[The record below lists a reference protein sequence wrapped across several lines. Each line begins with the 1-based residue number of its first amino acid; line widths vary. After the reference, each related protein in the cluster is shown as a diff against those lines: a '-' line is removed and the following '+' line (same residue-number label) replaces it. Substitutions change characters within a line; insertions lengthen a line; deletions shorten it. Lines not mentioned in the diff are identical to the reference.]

1 MGKKGKVGKQ
11 RKDNYYKLAK
21 QKGFRSRAAFKLIQL
36 NRKFQ
41 FLENSR
47 VCIDLC
53 AAPGG
58 WLQVAS
64 EYMPVSSVIM
74 GVDLA
79 PITPIRNVITF
90 QSDITTTECTKTIE
104 SKLQGWTADIVLHDG
119 APNIGKNWLHD
130 SYNQNVLVV
139 NALKIACT
147 HLKKGGWFITK
158 IFRSTDYNS
167 LIWVFGKLFSKVHA
181 TKPQA
186 SRSESA
192 EIFVVCQN
200 YKKPDEIDPSFF
212 DPTKLFADISEFDED
227 LKKRKADLLKPA
239 SKIKK
244 TKAHGYEDGDVR
256 KTVTDLEFVTTNN
269 HMDYLAQCHEIKLTH
284 EDINKHESTTEE
296 IKECCKDLKVLG
308 RKDLLKLLKWR
319 RNLRKDLTAKL
330 MQSIKAGTFSED
342 GQSNGDG
349 DNLDSLTIQSDDDD
363 IETVPELQLDDI
375 EAQEDTEKKKN
386 AKRLKRKE
394 EKRIKDYKQRLSYG
408 MVNSGDVLI
417 EEENDLFNL
426 KKITGSDQL
435 NQLDDAEPDETV
447 ETAKD
452 PGDVTSDS
460 LKQRKSVT
468 FARETNCQ
476 YFERDEDYESDQ
488 ETHPSDDIGPE
499 KLDEPKIKAPKK
511 ILKDSKNSKDLLN
524 RLTANSN
531 AGGGL
536 LTDLE
541 DVTQSKISAAKKFFD
556 RNSFTSIDLED
567 ALEADLVNKITVARV
582 DSVVENEKSET
593 NKRKL
598 SDEDLSR
605 FDDGIGSDKDSQS
618 EDDSLDSSDDDE
630 SEPKDQPKK
639 KQIKLGPEGLALASM
654 MVSSDKMRRD
664 IEDEAWNRYSHA
676 DSHLAPKWFREEEE
690 KYCRRNIP
698 VRPELVKEYKQKL
711 REIDAKPIKKEL
723 QAKARKKRRAM
734 RKMEKVRKKV
744 EGITTNEDLTQ
755 KEQISQ
761 IKNVYKN
768 ATKTKKKE
776 VKVVV
781 ARKGLPAKKPTKGRY
796 KMVDARM
803 RKDLRGKQSRDGK
816 GKKGKKGAPAGA
828 KNKRRKREGNNSMA
842 PPRSKG
848 PNRKRP
854 SSKGSSKPSKSRGKR

>member
-64 EYMPVSSVIM
+64 EYMPVSSVII

-90 QSDITTTECTKTIE
+90 QSDITTEECSKTIE
-104 SKLQGWTADIVLHDG
+104 AKLQGWTADIVLHDG
-119 APNIGKNWLHD
+119 APNLGKNWLHD
-130 SYNQNVLVV
+130 SYNQNVLVL

-147 HLKKGGWFITK
+147 HLTKGGWFITK
-158 IFRSTDYNS
+158 VFRSTDYNS

-212 DPTKLFADISEFDED
+212 DPTKLFADISEFDDD
-227 LKKRKADLLKPA
+227 LKKRKADLLKPP

-244 TKAHGYEDGDVR
+244 ARAHGYEDGDVY
-256 KTVTDLEFVTTNN
+256 KTVTDLQFITTQN
-269 HMDYLAQCHEIKLTH
+269 HMDYLAQCHEIKLTNS
-284 EDINKHESTTEE
+284 DIIQHGSTTEE

-319 RNLRKDLTAKL
+319 RLIRKDLTTKL
-330 MQSIKAGTFSED
+330 MQLVQANGKNQD
-342 GQSNGDG
+342 GESCGDE
-349 DNLDSLTIQSDDDD
+349 DNLDSLTIHSDDDD

-375 EAQEDTEKKKN
+375 EAQQDEEKKKE

-394 EKRIKDYKQRLSYG
+394 EKRIKDYQQRVNYG
-408 MVNSGDVLI
+408 MVNQGDVLI
-417 EEENDLFNL
+417 EEENDLFSL
-426 KKITGSDQL
+426 KKIAGKKQL
-435 NQLDDAEPDETV
+435 KKLDDAEPDEVV
-447 ETAKD
+447 EAQVD
-452 PGDVTSDS
+452 PSDTNDS

-468 FARETNCQ
+468 FAREADCQ

-488 ETHPSDDIGPE
+488 EPHPSDDIGPV
-499 KLDEPKIKAPKK
+499 KRDEPKIKAPK
-511 ILKDSKNSKDLLN
+511 ILKDSKNSVDVLE
-524 RLTANSN
+524 RLSASSK

-541 DVTQSKISAAKKFFD
+541 DLSQSKISAAKKFFD
-556 RNSFTSIDLED
+556 RNSFTDIDLED
-567 ALEADLVNKITVARV
+567 ALETDLVDKIASDRV
-582 DSVVENEKSET
+582 DSASSENSDNK
-593 NKRKL
+593 KRKL
-598 SDEDLSR
+598 SDIDLSR
-605 FDDGIGSDKDSQS
+605 FDDGIGSD
-618 EDDSLDSSDDDE
+618 EDLSDNDDSSDGD
-630 SEPKDQPKK
+630 EPKPKK
-639 KQIKLGPEGLALASM
+639 KQIKLGPEGLALATM
-654 MVSSDKMRRD
+654 MVSSEKVRRD
-664 IEDEAWNRYSHA
+664 IEDEAWNRYAHA

-761 IKNVYKN
+761 IKNVYRN

-781 ARKGLPAKKPTKGRY
+781 ARKGLPAKKPTKGKY

-803 RKDLRGKQSRDGK
+803 KKDLRGKLKRDSK
-816 GKKGKKGAPAGA
+816 GKHKGKRSAAGGA
-828 KNKRRKREGNNSMA
+828 KNKRRKREGNNSLA
-842 PPRSKG
+842 PPKSRGPARKVRSTKG
-848 PNRKRP
+848 
-854 SSKGSSKPSKSRGKR
+854 GSKSRGKR

>member
-64 EYMPVSSVIM
+64 EYMPVSSVII

-90 QSDITTTECTKTIE
+90 QSDITTVECSKTIE
-104 SKLQGWTADIVLHDG
+104 GKLQGWTADIVLHDG
-119 APNIGKNWLHD
+119 APNVGKNWLHD
-130 SYNQNVLVV
+130 SYNQNVLVI

-147 HLKKGGWFITK
+147 HLTKGGWFITK

-167 LIWVFGKLFSKVHA
+167 LIWVFGKLFGKVHA

-200 YKKPDEIDPSFF
+200 YKKPHEIDPSFF

-227 LKKRKADLLKPA
+227 LKKRKADLLKPL

-244 TKAHGYEDGDVR
+244 TKAHGYEDGDLY
-256 KTVTDLEFVTTNN
+256 KTVTDIQFVTTNN
-269 HMDYLAQCHEIKLTH
+269 HMDHLAQCHEIKLTND
-284 EDINKHESTTEE
+284 DINKHESTTEE
-296 IKECCKDLKVLG
+296 IRECCKDLRVLG
-308 RKDLLKLLKWR
+308 RKELLKLLKWR

-330 MQSIKAGTFSED
+330 MQSLKAGSFI
-342 GQSNGDG
+342 GDG
-349 DNLDSLTIQSDDDD
+349 ESLGDEGDLDSLTIRSDDDD
-363 IETVPELQLDDI
+363 IETVPELHLDDI
-375 EAQEDTEKKKN
+375 EAQEDDEKKKN

-394 EKRIKDYKQRLSYG
+394 EKRIKDYKQRVTYG
-408 MVNSGDVLI
+408 MVNDGDVLI

-426 KKITGSDQL
+426 KKIAGKKQLDQL
-435 NQLDDAEPDETV
+435 EDAEPDETV
-447 ETAKD
+447 ETVKD
-452 PGDVTSDS
+452 PSDVTSES

-468 FARETNCQ
+468 FAREADCQ

-488 ETHPSDDIGPE
+488 DTHPSDDVVPGKPNE
-499 KLDEPKIKAPKK
+499 SKIKAPKK
-511 ILKDSKNSKDLLN
+511 ILKGSKDSNTILD
-524 RLTANSN
+524 RLATDSN

-536 LTDLE
+536 LTDLQN
-541 DVTQSKISAAKKFFD
+541 VTQSKISAAKKFFD

-567 ALEADLVNKITVARV
+567 AFEADLVEKIAVDRVASSPS
-582 DSVVENEKSET
+582 DDKSEN

-598 SDEDLSR
+598 SDVDLSR
-605 FDDGIGSDKDSQS
+605 FDDGIGSDDEGSNDNDSLS
-618 EDDSLDSSDDDE
+618 TDDDSD
-630 SEPKDQPKK
+630 EPKPKK
-639 KQIKLGPEGLALASM
+639 KQIKLGPEGLALATM

-664 IEDEAWNRYSHA
+664 IEDEAWNRYAHA

-690 KYCRRNIP
+690 KYNRRIIP

-734 RKMEKVRKKV
+734 RKMDKVRKKV

-755 KEQISQ
+755 REQISQ

-781 ARKGLPAKKPTKGRY
+781 ARKGLPAKKPTKGKY

-803 RKDLRGKQSRDGK
+803 RKDLRGKQRRDGK
-816 GKKGKKGAPAGA
+816 GKQGKKGPAGA

-842 PPRSKG
+842 PPKSRG
-848 PNRKRP
+848 PAKKR
-854 SSKGSSKPSKSRGKR
+854 SSKGSSKSRGRR

>member
-64 EYMPVSSVIM
+64 EYMPVSSVII

-90 QSDITTTECTKTIE
+90 QSDITTIECSKTIE
-104 SKLQGWTADIVLHDG
+104 GKLQGWSADIVLHDG
-119 APNIGKNWLHD
+119 APNVGKNWLHD
-130 SYNQNVLVV
+130 SYNQNVLVI

-147 HLKKGGWFITK
+147 HLTRGGWFITK
-158 IFRSTDYNS
+158 IFRSADYNS
-167 LIWVFGKLFSKVHA
+167 LIWVFGKLFGKVHA

-227 LKKRKADLLKPA
+227 LKKRKADLLKPP

-244 TKAHGYEDGDVR
+244 TRAHGYEDGDVF
-256 KTVTDLEFVTTNN
+256 KTVTDLEFVASQN
-269 HMDYLAQCHEIKLTH
+269 HMDYLAQCHELKLTNS
-284 EDINKHESTTEE
+284 DIIQHESTTEE
-296 IKECCKDLKVLG
+296 IKECCKDLRVLG

-319 RNLRKDLTAKL
+319 RVLRKDLIAKL
-330 MQSIKAGTFSED
+330 MQSMKVGTLTED
-342 GQSNGDG
+342 GEPCEDG
-349 DNLDSLTIQSDDDD
+349 DNLDSLTIRSDDDD

-375 EAQEDTEKKKN
+375 EALEDEEKKKE

-394 EKRIKDYKQRLSYG
+394 EKRIKDYQQRVTYG
-408 MVNSGDVLI
+408 MVNDGDVLI

-426 KKITGSDQL
+426 KKIAGKS
-435 NQLDDAEPDETV
+435 QLDKLEDAEPDETV
-447 ETAKD
+447 ETFKD
-452 PGDVTSDS
+452 PSDEPNES
-460 LKQRKSVT
+460 LKQRKGVT
-468 FARETNCQ
+468 FAREADCQ

-488 ETHPSDDIGPE
+488 EAHPSDDVVPE
-499 KLDEPKIKAPKK
+499 KTHEPKIKAPKK
-511 ILKDSKNSKDLLN
+511 ILKDSKNSQDILE
-524 RLTANSN
+524 RLGASSN

-541 DVTQSKISAAKKFFD
+541 DVSQSKISAAKKFFD
-556 RNSFTSIDLED
+556 RNSFTEIDLED
-567 ALEADLVNKITVARV
+567 ALESDLVDKIAANRTNS
-582 DSVVENEKSET
+582 DSGRSES

-598 SDEDLSR
+598 SDIDLSR
-605 FDDGIGSDKDSQS
+605 FDDGIGSDDEDDLSDNDNSSDSDSQ
-618 EDDSLDSSDDDE
+618 DE
-630 SEPKDQPKK
+630 SKPKK

-654 MVSSDKMRRD
+654 MVSSEKMRRD
-664 IEDEAWNRYSHA
+664 IEDEGWNRYAHA

-711 REIDAKPIKKEL
+711 RDIDAKPIKKEL
-723 QAKARKKRRAM
+723 EAKARKKRRAM
-734 RKMEKVRKKV
+734 RKMQRVRKKV

-761 IKNVYKN
+761 IKNVYKT

-776 VKVVV
+776 IKVVV
-781 ARKGLPAKKPTKGRY
+781 ARKGLPAKKPAKGKY

-803 RKDLRGKQSRDGK
+803 RKDLRGKQRRDGK
-816 GKKGKKGAPAGA
+816 GKPGKKGAAGSGGA
-828 KNKRRKREGNNSMA
+828 KNKRKKREGNNSMG
-842 PPRSKG
+842 PPKSRGPARKVRSTKG
-848 PNRKRP
+848 
-854 SSKGSSKPSKSRGKR
+854 GAGGSKSRAKRR

>member
-47 VCIDLC
+47 VCVDLC

-64 EYMPVSSVIM
+64 EYMPVSSVII

-90 QSDITTTECTKTIE
+90 QSDITTQECSKTIE
-104 SKLQGWTADIVLHDG
+104 GKLQGWTADIVLHDG
-119 APNIGKNWLHD
+119 APNVGKNWLHD
-130 SYNQNVLVV
+130 AYNQNVLVV

-147 HLKKGGWFITK
+147 HLSKGGWFITK

-167 LIWVFGKLFSKVHA
+167 LIWVFGKLFGKVHA

-200 YKKPDEIDPSFF
+200 YKKPDVIDSSFF
-212 DPTKLFADISEFDED
+212 NPTTLFADISDFDED
-227 LKKRKADLLKPA
+227 LKKRKADLLRPP
-239 SKIKK
+239 SKVKK
-244 TKAHGYEDGDVR
+244 TKAHGYEDGDVY
-256 KTVTDLEFVTTNN
+256 KTVTDLQFVTSNI
-269 HMDYLAQCHEIKLTH
+269 HMDYLAQCHEIKVTNQ
-284 EDINKHESTTEE
+284 DILQHESTTEE
-296 IKECCKDLKVLG
+296 IKECCKDLRVLG

-319 RNLRKDLTAKL
+319 RLLRKDLTAKL
-330 MQSIKAGTFSED
+330 MQSIKEGTFNED
-342 GQSNGDG
+342 GESNGHG
-349 DNLDSLTIQSDDDD
+349 DNLDSLTIGSDDDD
-363 IETVPELQLDDI
+363 IEAVPELQLDDI
-375 EAQEDTEKKKN
+375 EAQENEEKKKEE
-386 AKRLKRKE
+386 KRLKRKE
-394 EKRIKDYKQRLSYG
+394 EKRVKDYHQRVNYG
-408 MVNSGDVLI
+408 MVNEGDVLI

-426 KKITGSDQL
+426 KKISGKKE
-435 NQLDDAEPDETV
+435 LDEMDDVQPEETV
-447 ETAKD
+447 YTLKD
-452 PGDVTSDS
+452 PFNDANES

-468 FARETNCQ
+468 FAREADCQ
-476 YFERDEDYESDQ
+476 YFEREEDYESD
-488 ETHPSDDIGPE
+488 EERHPLDDIEPKKPE
-499 KLDEPKIKAPKK
+499 EPKIKAPRK
-511 ILKDSKNSKDLLN
+511 ILKDTSAKDDVLA
-524 RLTANSN
+524 RLGTKST

-541 DVTQSKISAAKKFFD
+541 DVSQSKISSARRFFD
-556 RNSFTSIDLED
+556 RNVFSEIDLED
-567 ALEADLVNKITVARV
+567 ALETDLVEKIATDRGGTNGKS
-582 DSVVENEKSET
+582 DS

-598 SDEDLSR
+598 SDTNMSR
-605 FDDGIGSDKDSQS
+605 FDDGI
-618 EDDSLDSSDDDE
+618 SSDDGDE
-630 SEPKDQPKK
+630 ADEIEHPCSDSESDDEPKPKRK
-639 KQIKLGPEGLALASM
+639 PIKLGPDGLALATM
-654 MVSSDKMRRD
+654 MISSDKMRHE
-664 IEDEAWNRYSHA
+664 IEDEAWNRYAHG
-676 DSHLAPKWFREEEE
+676 DLHLAPKWFREEEE

-781 ARKGLPAKKPTKGRY
+781 ARKGLPAKKPTKGKY

-803 RKDLRGKQSRDGK
+803 RKDLRAQQRREGK
-816 GKKGKKGAPAGA
+816 GKRGKKGGSGPGA
-828 KNKRRKREGNNSMA
+828 KKARRKREGNNSLSTS
-842 PPRSKG
+842 SKG
-848 PNRKRP
+848 PNRKVR
-854 SSKGSSKPSKSRGKR
+854 STKGSSKSRGKKR